1 MRKHIHYVNK
11 DSVHLRNFYLQC
23 KELKFEFLFFYV
35 CQGLCATYINQF
47 CSSRIQG
54 SNNGSCNKNNRYKKL
69 KRRIYFT
76 PKNRISNLICNKA
89 ENSRKTKQTI
99 DPCNRNSKC
108 NTRQCYRNT
117 TKQNV
122 IETTPYSYRT
132 TIVGSKGKTL
142 HAITNNIW
150 NNRNVTD
157 TVLITHPTVTR
168 TFFEMSMLLKSIY
181 KRNA

>member
-1 MRKHIHYVNK
+1 MFHALKTMAIKSQK
-11 DSVHLRNFYLQC
+11 DGFILHQ
-23 KELKFEFLFFYV
+23 
-35 CQGLCATYINQF
+35 
-47 CSSRIQG
+47 
-54 SNNGSCNKNNRYKKL
+54 
-69 KRRIYFT
+69 
-76 PKNRISNLICNKA
+76 KNRISNLICNKA

-142 HAITNNIW
+142 HAIINNIG
-150 NNRNVTD
+150 NNRHVTD

>member
-54 SNNGSCNKNNRYKKL
+54 SNNVSCIKNNGY
-69 KRRIYFT
+69 
-76 PKNRISNLICNKA
+76 NLICNKA

-142 HAITNNIW
+142 HAIINNIG
-150 NNRNVTD
+150 NNRHVTD
-157 TVLITHPTVTR
+157 TVLITHRDPTVTR

>member
-1 MRKHIHYVNK
+1 MSKHFHYVNK

-54 SNNGSCNKNNRYKKL
+54 SNNVSCNKNNGYKKL

-76 PKNRISNLICNKA
+76 QKNWISNFICIKA

-99 DPCNRNSKC
+99 DPCYIGIANATLYSAIE
-108 NTRQCYRNT
+108 T

-122 IETTPYSYRT
+122 IESTPYSYRQQ
-132 TIVGSKGKTL
+132 
-142 HAITNNIW
+142 
-150 NNRNVTD
+150 
-157 TVLITHPTVTR
+157 VLVAKVKP
-168 TFFEMSMLLKSIY
+168 SMQL
-181 KRNA
+181 

>member
-1 MRKHIHYVNK
+1 MFHAIKTMAIK
-11 DSVHLRNFYLQC
+11 S
-23 KELKFEFLFFYV
+23 LKKALH
-35 CQGLCATYINQF
+35 Q
-47 CSSRIQG
+47 
-54 SNNGSCNKNNRYKKL
+54 
-69 KRRIYFT
+69 
-76 PKNRISNLICNKA
+76 KNRISNLICNKA

-142 HAITNNIW
+142 HAIINNIW

-157 TVLITHPTVTR
+157 AVLITHPTVTR